1 MIPWRAFQKIFNK
14 YDTSDNSLTRTTIF
28 GLLVLAIGLSTTLI
42 LAEAEIP
49 SPLKQFQQSIPIEE
63 IQCRDTRILMSSP
76 SGRPACVYDSS
87 VGILEQR
94 GFIKVITAN
103 RAEAETDGKQTTFAL
118 RNENVLLPIQNE
130 SGVEAIH
137 VPGKGKITYADIPPL
152 SNSGGFWYPVTI
164 EQAEEI
170 MERVAATTDRNLRL
184 SATPHPYLPDHAYY
198 NVPYTACYYMDD
210 GYCLLKSRFLVS
222 YDSSSHVTS
231 IDYRLDVRIWDADD
245 QLDLLKN
252 LAGEIDFDVKR
263 EVMSTVHAAVYAAD
277 GGELR
282 AHIVFSDGGTWTE
295 VEINGWSNEFDWPE
309 LMSDHELSK
318 IANEFTTR
326 HVDLIDPEECRY
338 FVQNDSVVQ
347 DQNTDDETLVLSQ
360 TRDVFSYKYMNGG
373 IPVLRVVVGWCEDPW
388 FRGEQPTTYTALYG
402 NIDRLTGTVVYFEP
416 LDFLVDD
423 WIDKIDLPDK
433 HKVIFG
439 K

>member
-1 MIPWRAFQKIFNK
+1 MKNA
-14 YDTSDNSLTRTTIF
+14 
-28 GLLVLAIGLSTTLI
+28 LVAVAIAVVAVLV
-42 LAEAEIP
+42 A
-49 SPLKQFQQSIPIEE
+49 
-63 IQCRDTRILMSSP
+63 
-76 SGRPACVYDSS
+76 
-87 VGILEQR
+87 
-94 GFIKVITAN
+94 
-103 RAEAETDGKQTTFAL
+103 
-118 RNENVLLPIQNE
+118 VLLMYGGTGIPGEVDPVASRQ
-130 SGVEAIH
+130 GVEAVH

-170 MERVAATTDRNLRL
+170 MGRVAATADRNLRL
-184 SATPHPYLPDHAYY
+184 SATPHPYLLGYAHY
-198 NVPYTACYYMDD
+198 NVPHKACYYINDD
-210 GYCLLKSRFLVS
+210 YCLLKSRFLVS
-222 YDSSSHVTS
+222 YDSSSHVKS
-231 IDYRLDVRIWDADD
+231 IDYYLKVRIWDADD
-245 QLDLLKN
+245 KLDLLKN
-252 LAGEIDFDVKR
+252 LADEIDFDVKR
-263 EVMSTVHAAVYAAD
+263 EETSTVHAAVYAAD
-277 GGELR
+277 GGKLSAYTWFDE
-282 AHIVFSDGGTWTE
+282 GGTWTG

-347 DQNTDDETLVLSQ
+347 DQNTDDGALVLSQ
-360 TRDVFSYKYMNGG
+360 TKDVFSYKYMNGG

-388 FRGEQPTTYTALYG
+388 FRGEQPTIYTALYG

-416 LDFLVDD
+416 LTFLVDD